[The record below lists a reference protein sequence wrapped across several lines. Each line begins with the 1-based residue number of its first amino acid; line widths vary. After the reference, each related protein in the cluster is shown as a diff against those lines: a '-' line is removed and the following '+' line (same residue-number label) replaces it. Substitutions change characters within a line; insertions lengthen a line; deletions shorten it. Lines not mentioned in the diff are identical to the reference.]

1 MKLNFVKE
9 KVEKSL
15 AIEITIHGSGSV
27 EAQSLQDWLTMHNE
41 IERYQKGLRVAVEEI
56 TKETGCWHMIG
67 FVEGLKKAIV
77 VIQTRFP
84 ELVEKEDE

>member
-27 EAQSLQDWLTMHNE
+27 EAQSLQDWLTMHTE
-41 IERYQKGLRVAVEEI
+41 LERRDKALREAE
-56 TKETGCWHMIG
+56 
-67 FVEGLKKAIV
+67 
-77 VIQTRFP
+77 
-84 ELVEKEDE
+84 